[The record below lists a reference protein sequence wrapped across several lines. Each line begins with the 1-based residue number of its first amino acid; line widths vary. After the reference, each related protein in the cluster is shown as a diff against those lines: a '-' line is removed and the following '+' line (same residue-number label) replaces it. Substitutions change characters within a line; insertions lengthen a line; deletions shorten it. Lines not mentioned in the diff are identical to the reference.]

1 MLHIRLLQILRN
13 GDRALE
19 EGVLGD
25 GLVGVDWTQAF
36 ECYYLIV
43 RGIPSCIFYHIELK
57 RQKVCVK
64 LQCLSLL

>member
-1 MLHIRLLQILRN
+1 MLYIRFLQILRN
-13 GDRALE
+13 GDSALE

-36 ECYYLIV
+36 ERHYLIV

-57 RQKVCVK
+57 KTKKCVVK
-64 LQCLSLL
+64 LQ